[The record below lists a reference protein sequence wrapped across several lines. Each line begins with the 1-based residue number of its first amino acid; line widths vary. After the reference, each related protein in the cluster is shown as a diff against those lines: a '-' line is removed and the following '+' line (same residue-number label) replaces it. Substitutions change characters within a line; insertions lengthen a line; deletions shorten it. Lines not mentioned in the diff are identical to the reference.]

1 MSSGYSLSMSG
12 SSLRRPESLLTARL
26 YLDNY
31 DWQTTKAQVVSD
43 NLYQLNAESSRK
55 RVATELIKRLSQLNE
70 RELRFLVDSYGDDQS
85 AMFWVAVC
93 RTYQFVADLSVDV
106 IAGRY
111 DRSVH
116 EYTMGAFEEFFDR
129 QAELHPEL
137 RRLSRLGH
145 DKMRNTVFRLL
156 VECRLVSQ
164 SGTCQYGEITP
175 IHPTPSFRDV
185 LDFGRMER
193 DLLLFPGVMF

>member
-55 RVATELIKRLSQLNE
+55 RVATELIKRLSQLND
-70 RELRFLVDSYGDDQS
+70 RELRFLVGSYGDDQS

-93 RTYQFVADLSVDV
+93 RTYQFVADLSADV
-106 IAGRY
+106 IVGRY
-111 DRSVH
+111 DRSVR

-129 QAELHPEL
+129 QDELHPEL
-137 RRLSRLGH
+137 RKLSRLSH
-145 DKMRNTVFRLL
+145 NKVRTTVFRLL
-156 VECRLVSQ
+156 VECGLVSQ
-164 SGTCQYGEITP
+164 PDTCQRGEITP
-175 IHPTPSFRDV
+175 IHPTPSFREA
-185 LDFGRMER
+185 LDSDRVER
-193 DLLLFPGVMF
+193 DLQLFPGVTL